1 MQSISLFF
9 DVAEFADF
17 RWKNVAVSR
26 TQGYVT
32 LLTYTFLGLFWVT
45 YDCAKFQYCRISVTN
60 FKEVGAF
67 LTHLPLLSPSF
78 VSSHKKAHP
87 EWS

>member
-17 RWKNVAVSR
+17 RWKNIAASR

-32 LLTYTFLGLFWVT
+32 LLTNTFLGLFWVT
-45 YDCAKFQYCRISVTN
+45 
-60 FKEVGAF
+60 
-67 LTHLPLLSPSF
+67 
-78 VSSHKKAHP
+78 
-87 EWS
+87 

>member
-45 YDCAKFQYCRISVTN
+45 YNCAKFQYCRICSTDFRQGV
-60 FKEVGAF
+60 AF
-67 LTHLPLLSPSF
+67 LPPLPPF
-78 VSSHKKAHP
+78 VSSPVKAYP
-87 EWS
+87 E